1 MLEAV
6 AKGTKIDTIPAVF
19 ITHLHSD
26 HTLGLPALVYYH
38 GPNAAFRGGGPM
50 TVYGPP
56 GIAAMMEHISAAW
69 TEDRAIRTKTGGA
82 APSWQ
87 VRGADVAAGV
97 IYRDS
102 NLVVKAF
109 EVPHSSWPHAFGYRV
124 EAPDR
129 VIVISGDTRPSDAI
143 ARECGG
149 CDVLLH
155 EVYAAEGFKKIP
167 ARVQPYHTSAHTST
181 YELAEI
187 ATKAKPKLLVLY
199 HQLYFGGATDDDL
212 LREIRSRYSGR
223 VVSAHD
229 LDVY

>member
-6 AKGTKIDTIPAVF
+6 AKGTRIDTIPAVF

-38 GPNAAFRGGGPM
+38 GANAAFRGGGPL

-56 GIAAMMEHISAAW
+56 GIAAMMEHINAAW
-69 TEDRAIRTKTGGA
+69 ADDRATRTEVRGNSS
-82 APSWQ
+82 SWQ
-87 VRGADVAAGV
+87 VRGADVTAGIV
-97 IYRDS
+97 YRDS
-102 NLVVKAF
+102 NVVVKAF
-109 EVPHSSWPHAFGYRV
+109 DVPHPPWAHAFGYRV
-124 EAPDR
+124 EAAGR
-129 VIVISGDTRPSDAI
+129 VIVISGDTHPTDAI

-155 EVYAAEGFKKIP
+155 EVYSAVAVPRMP
-167 ARVQPYHTSAHTST
+167 AVMQRYMPTAHTST

-187 ATKAKPKLLVLY
+187 AAKAKPKLLVLY
-199 HQLYFGGATDDDL
+199 HQLYLGGANDNDL
-212 LREIRSRYSGR
+212 VREIRSRYNGR
-223 VVSAHD
+223 VVSARD